1 MFWHSASVWSGP
13 EQSTARSLSD
23 VYVIQNG
30 ISRYEGSRVAREM
43 LDVGR
48 KYVNVRYLP
57 SNLDQSELA
66 FSAMVKAVE
75 SSVLKYDP
83 QVVIG
88 INDDY
93 QRYMSTSFL
102 SRMRDRYVR
111 LARNNATYP
120 ELMSN
125 TLADLLIVNKLSSRR
140 VYLLH
145 DSTRASLG
153 MAITFSDRLT
163 KYGIQSQTI
172 EVETVPELRAR
183 IISLD
188 SEQPSVIVN
197 LIGIIP
203 DTEFGTF
210 WYHEETS
217 TFISKNNNKHLD
229 VGLSYAD
236 TNLAVVLGLDIV
248 SLDRTASPPR
258 IESKSTVTAN
268 TQRLRSLGLGYV
280 YSNSFSLISGVIP

>member
-1 MFWHSASVWSGP
+1 M
-13 EQSTARSLSD
+13 
-23 VYVIQNG
+23 IQNG

-43 LDVGR
+43 LDMGR
-48 KYVNVRYLP
+48 KYINVRYLP
-57 SNLDQSELA
+57 SDLDQSELA

-93 QRYMSTSFL
+93 QRYMSATFL
-102 SRMRDRYVR
+102 SRMSDRYVR
-111 LARNNATYP
+111 LTRNSATYP

-125 TLADLLIVNKLSSRR
+125 TLADLLIANKLNSRR

-163 KYGIQSQTI
+163 KHGIQSQTLEI
-172 EVETVPELRAR
+172 ETVSELRTHV
-183 IISLD
+183 ISLD

-203 DTEFGTF
+203 DMEFGTF

-236 TNLAVVLGLDIV
+236 TNMAVVLGLDIV
-248 SLDRTASPPR
+248 ALDRTASPPR
-258 IESKSTVTAN
+258 IESKSTVTVN
-268 TQRLRSLGLGYV
+268 TKRLRSLGLGYV

>member
-1 MFWHSASVWSGP
+1 MSA
-13 EQSTARSLSD
+13 A
-23 VYVIQNG
+23 
-30 ISRYEGSRVAREM
+30 
-43 LDVGR
+43 
-48 KYVNVRYLP
+48 
-57 SNLDQSELA
+57 
-66 FSAMVKAVE
+66 
-75 SSVLKYDP
+75 
-83 QVVIG
+83 
-88 INDDY
+88 
-93 QRYMSTSFL
+93 FL
-102 SRMRDRYVR
+102 SHMSDRYVR
-111 LARNNATYP
+111 LTRNNATYP

-125 TLADLLIVNKLSSRR
+125 TLAELLIANKLSSRR

-163 KYGIQSQTI
+163 KYGIQSQTVEI
-172 EVETVPELRAR
+172 ENVPELKTR
-183 IISLD
+183 IISLE

-229 VGLSYAD
+229 IGLSYAD
-236 TNLAVVLGLDIV
+236 TNMSVVLGLDIV
-248 SLDRTASPPR
+248 SLDRSTPIPQ
-258 IESKSTVTAN
+258 IESKSTVTVN
-268 TQRLRSLGLGYV
+268 TKRLRSLGLGYV